1 MKRQAHGIGEHVDFA
16 AVYDG
21 TRTRSP
27 FETEERI
34 AVSRVEPGDMVMVEF
49 NMRRTRPAPDSSV
62 VYCELRRVAQ
72 LFAGPGVIWEH
83 A

>member
-1 MKRQAHGIGEHVDFA
+1 MKRRAHGKGERVDFA

-21 TRTRSP
+21 MRSVAP
-27 FETEERI
+27 FKTEDTI
-34 AVSRVEPGDMVMVEF
+34 PACRVEVGDVVIAEF
-49 NMRRTRPAPDSSV
+49 NIRRTQPAPERCM

-72 LFAGPGVIWEH
+72 LFAGPGVMWEY